1 MTTPLDPTLA
11 GRYLADQLADGE
23 RSRYEALLA
32 SSPDA
37 VRELEEV
44 ARLKVG
50 LEKLRESGELSP
62 LLGERHRRSI
72 PRFATALAAGI
83 AALVIGVVVWRSPSD
98 RSPAAAPLFGS
109 QASLVD
115 KAGHS
120 LPIEVRIAVYRKR
133 SGALD
138 AVVEIPQS
146 ASGVEL
152 RVLPMSVDR
161 THAYRVSLSR
171 LQENG
176 TFAAPRAVSDVRPA
190 GDGFLEVY
198 AEAARLTPGRYKV
211 VVADQATGP
220 DSTAVDTFW
229 VDMIPDNKR

>member
-37 VRELEEV
+37 VRELEEI
-44 ARLKVG
+44 AQLKVG
-50 LEKLRESGELSP
+50 LEKLRESGELSL
-62 LLGERHRRSI
+62 LLGERRRSI

-83 AALVIGVVVWRSPSD
+83 AALVIGVVVWRPPSD
-98 RSPAAAPLFGS
+98 RGPAAAPLFGS

-115 KAGHS
+115 KAGHP

-133 SGALD
+133 SGAPD

-152 RVLPMSVDR
+152 RVLPMSVNR

-171 LQENG
+171 LHENG
-176 TFAAPRAVSDVRPA
+176 TFSAPRAVSDVRPA
-190 GDGFLEVY
+190 ADGFLEVY
-198 AEAARLTPGRYKV
+198 AEAARLTPGRYEV

-220 DSTAVDTFW
+220 EETAVDTFW
-229 VDMIPDNKR
+229 VDMVPDNKR

>member
-1 MTTPLDPTLA
+1 MTTPLDPSLA

-50 LEKLRESGELSP
+50 LEKLRESGELSS
-62 LLGERHRRSI
+62 LLGERRRSI

-83 AALVIGVVVWRSPSD
+83 GALMIGAVVWRSPSD
-98 RSPAAAPLFGS
+98 RGPAAAPLFGS

-115 KAGHS
+115 KAGHP

-133 SGALD
+133 SGAPD
-138 AVVEIPQS
+138 AVVEIPRS

-176 TFAAPRAVSDVRPA
+176 AFAIPRAVSDVRPA
-190 GDGFLEVY
+190 ADGFLEVY

-211 VVADQATGP
+211 VVADQATDP

-229 VDMIPDNKR
+229 VDMVPDNKR

>member
-1 MTTPLDPTLA
+1 MTTPLDPSLA

-50 LEKLRESGELSP
+50 LEKLRESGELS
-62 LLGERHRRSI
+62 LLLRERRRSI

-83 AALVIGVVVWRSPSD
+83 AALAIGVVVWRSPSD
-98 RSPAAAPLFGS
+98 RGPAVAPLFGS

-115 KAGHS
+115 KAGHP

-133 SGALD
+133 SGAPD

-152 RVLPMSVDR
+152 RVLPMSLDR

-190 GDGFLEVY
+190 ADGFLEVY

-211 VVADQATGP
+211 VVADQAAGP

-229 VDMIPDNKR
+229 VDMVPDNRR